1 MGACITASR
10 WAPLRRIAAVPQVA
24 EAYSTLRPRP
34 FFTATQSIRQAST
47 AALVNEQD
55 VEDRNDKVPMEVSQ
69 SPSVFHRPSRIPE
82 IPLEAMRS
90 FKGDHH
96 EATTENRSFSDVGPA
111 STVTLPSEINHW
123 SDDQRQRFT
132 KRISE
137 FESLE
142 RCLVWITQQ
151 GLRFELD
158 PAPPWLLLSILR
170 LPGQVTTLLD
180 LCHTI
185 VPRLPECDNTTRN
198 RLLALLIHRFADHGM
213 MNAVEPI
220 YHLRRKSRDVH
231 STNVSASMSKNVGE
245 LDDQGELAI
254 LRALQ
259 RLVSVMGT
267 DRKGSEAK
275 ATAARKLLAVH
286 VKQIVGAKARFLSPT
301 ILDSLYRGKYLT
313 KPLVRALETA
323 RKRKKIDMDVK
334 WARTL
339 FRFAIR
345 QQDEVKACSLLEDL
359 KAHLSSDSKQSIRNM
374 IFHTLLQS
382 LRHLDPSSTLYRDI
396 SVIQHQYT
404 TEDSDT
410 RRGAITTARQIVR
423 IHRLTTAAFSD
434 EVTSAEWEEIC
445 RDAIED
451 TIDSRSLTV
460 MMEGYLLRGEPN
472 VAWRL
477 WQRFYM
483 SVVLDIVIITTVVKV
498 LARLRKVDEAI
509 QLVNACTRLPTRL
522 VDKRAVNEL
531 LRVCAESGRLDCVQ
545 RIWEEMEGRWQV
557 RPDEVT
563 LGTLIYATQINP
575 EAPNASFAHLVK
587 RSFFSETAD
596 LKLYET
602 NSQDPEPAQD
612 MDSSED
618 HGTSL
623 DAQWWHSP
631 SEAGMWINWKSARA
645 LFRHILFRNH
655 PLLIHVR
662 SPLEGGFAAG
672 LSNMVF
678 GQRHD
683 GRPQHSADDTDIT
696 QTLSQLPIY
705 SRHYDITYTQHTF
718 HSFICLLNKH
728 NLGDEM
734 ALCLGWMK
742 SLNIQPLRK
751 TLSLILLKVEESSS
765 PKQMRHRSGIEG
777 WKGYALMTDGEWLK
791 EWLIDWLGK
800 MAVPSEEELGDFHM
814 HRWEHK

>member
-1 MGACITASR
+1 MGACVTASR
-10 WAPLRRIAAVPQVA
+10 WAPLRRIAGLHQVTQ
-24 EAYSTLRPRP
+24 AYSTLQPRP
-34 FFTATQSIRQAST
+34 TFTTTQSIRQAST
-47 AALVNEQD
+47 ATLVDEQD
-55 VEDRNDKVPMEVSQ
+55 VHGRDTKSTLENSQ
-69 SPSVFHRPSRIPE
+69 SNVVFVRTCRKPE
-82 IPLEAMRS
+82 IPSEELRLLKGNLQDDRS
-90 FKGDHH
+90 ESCTSKGF
-96 EATTENRSFSDVGPA
+96 EPTSNITSSSDM
-111 STVTLPSEINHW
+111 NKW
-123 SDDQRQRFT
+123 SDEQRQPFG

-137 FESLE
+137 FDSLE

-158 PAPPWLLLSILR
+158 PVTPWLLLSILR
-170 LPGQVTTLLD
+170 LPAQVDTLLD
-180 LCHTI
+180 LCHT
-185 VPRLPECDNTTRN
+185 VLLRLPEFDNTTRN
-198 RLLALLIHRFADHGM
+198 RLVALLIHRFADHGM

-220 YHLRRKSRDVH
+220 YKLRRKSKDGNTAEDTT
-231 STNVSASMSKNVGE
+231 SISKDTSE

-259 RLVSVMGT
+259 RLVSVMAT

-275 ATAARKLLAVH
+275 AVAARKLLAVH
-286 VKQIVGAKARFLSPT
+286 VKQIVGAKARLLSPT

-313 KPLVRALETA
+313 KPLVRALETV
-323 RKRKKIDMDVK
+323 RKRKKIDLDVK

-339 FRFAIR
+339 FRFYVR
-345 QQDEVKACSLLEDL
+345 QKDDVNARLLLDDL
-359 KAHLSSDSKQSIRNM
+359 RTHLAAESKQSTRNM

-382 LRHLDPSSTLYRDI
+382 LRHLDPSSSLHHDI
-396 SVIQHQYT
+396 SNIQHHYSAK
-404 TEDSDT
+404 DSDIQE
-410 RRGAITTARQIVR
+410 GAIATARQIAR
-423 IHRLTTAAFSD
+423 MSRLTTAAFSD
-434 EVTSAEWEEIC
+434 KVVLAEWERIL
-445 RDAIED
+445 RED
-451 TIDSRSLTV
+451 MRNTVDSRSLTV
-460 MMEGYLLRGEPN
+460 VMEGYLLRGEPHI
-472 VAWRL
+472 AWKL
-477 WQRFYM
+477 WQRFYTA
-483 SVVLDIVIITTVVKV
+483 VVLDIVLITTVVKV
-498 LARLRKVDEAI
+498 LAKLHKVDEAI

-522 VDKRAVNEL
+522 VDKRVVNEL

-545 RIWEEMEGRWQV
+545 RIWDEMEARWQI

-602 NSQDPEPAQD
+602 NSQDPEPELD
-612 MDSSED
+612 
-618 HGTSL
+618 TFSL
-623 DAQWWHSP
+623 DHRTLHGGQWWHSP
-631 SEAGMWINWKSARA
+631 SEASMWINWKSARA

-655 PLLIHVR
+655 PFLVNVR
-662 SPLEGGFAAG
+662 SPLESGFASG
-672 LSNMVF
+672 LSSMVF
-678 GQRHD
+678 GQRRED
-683 GRPQHSADDTDIT
+683 RFQHSSDDTEIA
-696 QTLSQLPIY
+696 QTLSHLPIY

-742 SLNIQPLRK
+742 SLKIQPQRK
-751 TLSLILLKVEESSS
+751 TLSLILLKVEDSSS

-800 MAVPSEEELGDFHM
+800 KAVPSEEELGDFHM
-814 HRWEHK
+814 HRWEDK